1 MGGGARPSHE
11 LSSHLETTVQ
21 FGYIGSYGRGIR
33 PMKQKKK
40 EMTASQLYMSIRYTR
55 PTGHSEPSNVLY
67 IDISIVLQFL

>member
-55 PTGHSEPSNVLY
+55 PT
-67 IDISIVLQFL
+67 